1 MEDDCMARK
10 SSTQPTQVELEIL
23 HLLWEHGPCV
33 LGQIHEAVSASSDR
47 AYSTTR
53 KMIQVMCDKGLV
65 TCDESVRPQL
75 YAAAMSQEQTQL
87 KLLEDLT
94 KRAFGG
100 SSKKLV
106 MSLLSAK
113 RVTVEE
119 VQEMQ
124 RLIQKAKGEK
134 R

>member
-1 MEDDCMARK
+1 MPRK
-10 SSTQPTQVELEIL
+10 PSPQPTQVELEIL
-23 HLLWEHGPCV
+23 HLLWDHGPCV
-33 LGQIHEAVSASSDR
+33 LGEIHKAVSAHSDR

-65 TCDESVRPQL
+65 TTDESVRPQR
-75 YAAAMSQEQTQL
+75 YSAATSQAKTQL
-87 KLLEDLT
+87 GLLEDLVQ
-94 KRAFGG
+94 RAFGG
-100 SSKKLV
+100 STSNLV
-106 MSLLSAK
+106 MSLLAAK
-113 RVTVEE
+113 RVSVEE

>member
-1 MEDDCMARK
+1 MSKK
-10 SSTQPTQVELEIL
+10 SSLPQPTQVELEIL
-23 HLLWEHGPCV
+23 HL
-33 LGQIHEAVSASSDR
+33 AVQSDR

-53 KMIQVMCDKGLV
+53 KMIQVMREKGLV

-75 YAAAMSQEQTQL
+75 YTAAMSKEKTQL

-94 KRAFGG
+94 ERAFGG
-100 SSKKLV
+100 STEKLV

-113 RVTVEE
+113 RVTLEE

-124 RLIQKAKGEK
+124 RLIQNAKGAK
-134 R
+134 

>member
-1 MEDDCMARK
+1 MPRK
-10 SSTQPTQVELEIL
+10 PSPQPTQVELEIL

-33 LGQIHEAVSASSDR
+33 LGQIHEAVSAQSER

-53 KMIQVMCDKGLV
+53 KMIQVMCEKGLV
-65 TCDESVRPQL
+65 TCDESVRPLL
-75 YAAAMSQEQTQL
+75 YAAALSKEKTQL
-87 KLLEDLT
+87 KLLEDLAE
-94 KRAFGG
+94 RAFGG
-100 SSKKLV
+100 SANKLV

-113 RVTVEE
+113 RVTLEE
-119 VQEMQ
+119 VEEMQ

>member
-1 MEDDCMARK
+1 MPRK
-10 SSTQPTQVELEIL
+10 SSPQPTQVELEIL
-23 HLLWEHGPCV
+23 NLLWQHGPCV
-33 LGQIHEAVSASSDR
+33 LGQIHEAVAANSDR

-53 KMIQVMCDKGLV
+53 KMIQVMRDKGLV

-75 YAAAMSQEQTQL
+75 YAATMSKEQTQW

-94 KRAFGG
+94 QRAFGG
-100 SSKKLV
+100 SAKKLV

-113 RVTVEE
+113 RVTLEE

-124 RLIQKAKGEK
+124 RLVQKAKGDK
-134 R
+134 